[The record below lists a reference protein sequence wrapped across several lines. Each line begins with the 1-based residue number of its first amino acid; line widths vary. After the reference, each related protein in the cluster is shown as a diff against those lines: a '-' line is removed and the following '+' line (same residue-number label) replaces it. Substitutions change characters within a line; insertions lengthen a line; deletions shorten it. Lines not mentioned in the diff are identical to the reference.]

1 MSARADSRQVRSIFP
16 FLLIILMIA
25 LSQPVPSFAQS
36 DADVT
41 VRLVHGVSD
50 LGPLDI
56 YVDNRLA
63 MIGIVFGETSSA
75 LSFPSGDRQFAV
87 VPSGAAPD
95 AALVAGTITL
105 RPDRAYYATLVG
117 NAETPSV
124 GLFAIDQRPL
134 DQGRAR
140 FRFISGVED
149 ASLVPAFSG
158 GDALTAALGFGD
170 ASEYSLIDAG
180 AYDLDFLDADSGAV
194 FLSLP
199 GLTLADGT
207 TTDIVLVGHVADAT
221 LTGLV
226 ETFAVEV
233 TAPVGNTA
241 QIVAGTCQDRQ
252 ALVADLGLVTTG
264 QGEVVGVGD
273 ALPVSQG
280 FGTAAVAFDTLLAS
294 PHAIV
299 VSADSGATGT
309 MVACG
314 GVGGALTDTGSL
326 VVALQGPE
334 GMKGV
339 AVLAPGFD
347 DPSTTGVSVFV
358 AGAVGAAA
366 QATPAA
372 AG

>member
-1 MSARADSRQVRSIFP
+1 MSARAVSRAIASILA
-16 FLLIILMIA
+16 LLIVLLTNVAMPTA
-25 LSQPVPSFAQS
+25 GRAQS
-36 DADVT
+36 AGDVT
-41 VRLVHGVSD
+41 VRLVHGVGE

-75 LSFPSGDRQFAV
+75 LSFPSGDHQFAV
-87 VPSGAAPD
+87 VPSGGAMD

-149 ASLVPAFSG
+149 ASLVPAFAG
-158 GDALTAALGFGD
+158 GEALTAALGFGD

-180 AYDLDFLDADSGAV
+180 AYDLDFLDPDTGV
-194 FLSLP
+194 VLLSLP
-199 GLTLADGT
+199 GLTLEEGT
-207 TTDIVLVGHVADAT
+207 TTDILLVGHAADAT

-226 ETFAVEV
+226 EPFSVEV
-233 TAPVGNTA
+233 TAPTGSTA

-252 ALVADLGLVTTG
+252 ALVADLGLVTPG
-264 QGEVVGVGD
+264 QGDVVGVRD

-280 FGTAAVAFDTLLAS
+280 FGTAPVAFDTLLAS
-294 PHAIV
+294 PHSIV
-299 VSADSGATGT
+299 VSADSGTTGT
-309 MVACG
+309 MLACG
-314 GVGGALTDTGSL
+314 VIGGALTDTGSL
-326 VVALQGPE
+326 VVALQGE
-334 GMKGV
+334 DGMDGV

-347 DPSTTGVSVFV
+347 DPNTTGVSVFV
-358 AGAVGAAA
+358 AGSMGATAAA
-366 QATPAA
+366 TPTA